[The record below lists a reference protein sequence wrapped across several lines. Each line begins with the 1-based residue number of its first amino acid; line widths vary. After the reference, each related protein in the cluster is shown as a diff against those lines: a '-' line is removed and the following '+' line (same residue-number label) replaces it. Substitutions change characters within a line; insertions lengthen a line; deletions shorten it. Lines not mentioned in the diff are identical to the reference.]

1 MMTLDCREV
10 VLMRMSALGCVV
22 AIALAFP
29 AAQKPEDRPTAE
41 PGKEDLIVVRGCVSG
56 SLLRDLRGRKTE
68 ALSGAE
74 TAALYRL
81 SGEKKL
87 LQQMQKEHQNDV
99 LDVTGRLR
107 SDPNSSSV
115 ARSKQVG
122 KARVFVGAGRQAS
135 SESTP
140 PGSYPT
146 LRVLSFEVVRPG
158 CER

>member
-1 MMTLDCREV
+1 
-10 VLMRMSALGCVV
+10 MSGLGCIV

-29 AAQKPEDRPTAE
+29 AVQIPADRPTAVA
-41 PGKEDLIVVRGCVSG
+41 GNEDLVVVRGCVSG
-56 SLLRDLRGRKTE
+56 SLLRDLRARKTE
-68 ALSGAE
+68 AVSGAE
-74 TAALYRL
+74 TAAVYRL

-87 LQQMQKEHQNDV
+87 LQQMQKEHQNHV
-99 LDVTGRLR
+99 LDVTGRLP

-122 KARVFVGAGRQAS
+122 KARVFVGAGRQAT
-135 SESTP
+135 SEPTP
-140 PGSYPT
+140 PASYPT